1 MDWIILIAAAF
12 GAGVLNTIA
21 GGGTFLTFP
30 ALVFAGLPP
39 VTANATNAVA
49 VLRQMVARDPGEPHR
64 VATQLE
70 LFFDL
75 VSVIAL
81 ASATA
86 AFHHAIS
93 YGHGPDLCNWVD
105 HRTGALGGN
114 VFHDHPQK
122 CEFYPNIRGYFRD

>member
-1 MDWIILIAAAF
+1 MS
-12 GAGVLNTIA
+12 
-21 GGGTFLTFP
+21 
-30 ALVFAGLPP
+30 
-39 VTANATNAVA
+39 

-64 VATQLE
+64 AATQLE

-93 YGHGPDLCNWVD
+93 YGHGPDLLLNFCFMIAAIWWPWVNHTWFASAFD
-105 HRTGALGGN
+105 NDDAVYRIFTIGIMSGYLLFAAGAT
-114 VFHDHPQK
+114 H
-122 CEFYPNIRGYFRD
+122 I

>member
-1 MDWIILIAAAF
+1 MS
-12 GAGVLNTIA
+12 
-21 GGGTFLTFP
+21 
-30 ALVFAGLPP
+30 
-39 VTANATNAVA
+39 

-64 VATQLE
+64 AATQLE

-93 YGHGPDLCNWVD
+93 YGHGPDLLLNFCFMIAAIWWPWVNHTWFASAFD
-105 HRTGALGGN
+105 NDDAVYRIFTIVIMSGYLLLAAGATHILETTDFTYGVIG
-114 VFHDHPQK
+114 
-122 CEFYPNIRGYFRD
+122 